1 MEEIILKE
9 DERIDDLEFKG
20 LKLIQNKNGFC
31 FGVDAVLLSDFA
43 KGIKKG
49 ANVVDIGTGTGII
62 SILLCGKTKL
72 NKIYSLEL
80 QEEVAEMA
88 SRSVKLNNLE
98 DRMEVININVKDCFN
113 VLEKNKYDAVVTN
126 PPYKK
131 HDTGAKN
138 LDKRQLISRHE
149 VECNLEDV
157 IKSGSLL
164 LRDLGEFYMV
174 HRAERMADIFVT
186 LRKYKLEPKLV
197 RFVHSKP
204 NEKPNLILVKAVKCA
219 KEFLKIEKPL
229 IIYGENGDYTDEI
242 YEIYDKKRK

>member
-1 MEEIILKE
+1 MEEIVLKE

-43 KGIKKG
+43 KSIKKG

-62 SILLCGKTKL
+62 SILLCGKTNL
-72 NKIYSLEL
+72 NKIYAIEL

-98 DRMEVININVKDCFN
+98 NRMEVININIKDCFS

-138 LDKRQLISRHE
+138 IDKRQLISIHE
-149 VECNLEDV
+149 VECNLEDI

-174 HRAERMADIFVT
+174 HRAERMIDIFVT

-229 IIYGENGDYTDEI
+229 VIYGEDNDYTDEI

>member
-1 MEEIILKE
+1 MEEIVLKE

-62 SILLCGKTKL
+62 SILLCGKTNL
-72 NKIYSLEL
+72 NKIYAIEL

-98 DRMEVININVKDCFN
+98 NRMEVININIKDCFS

-138 LDKRQLISRHE
+138 IDKRQLISRHE
-149 VECNLEDV
+149 VECNLEDI
-157 IKSGSLL
+157 IKNGSLL

-174 HRAERMADIFVT
+174 HRAERMIDIFVT

-229 IIYGENGDYTDEI
+229 VIYGEDNDYTDEI

>member
-1 MEEIILKE
+1 MEEIVLKE

-62 SILLCGKTKL
+62 SILLCGKTNL
-72 NKIYSLEL
+72 NKIYAIEL

-98 DRMEVININVKDCFN
+98 NRMEVININIKDCFS

-131 HDTGAKN
+131 HNTGAKN
-138 LDKRQLISRHE
+138 IDKRQLISRHE
-149 VECNLEDV
+149 VECNLEDI
-157 IKSGSLL
+157 IKNGSLL

-174 HRAERMADIFVT
+174 HRAERMVDIFVT

-229 IIYGENGDYTDEI
+229 VIYGENDDYTDEI